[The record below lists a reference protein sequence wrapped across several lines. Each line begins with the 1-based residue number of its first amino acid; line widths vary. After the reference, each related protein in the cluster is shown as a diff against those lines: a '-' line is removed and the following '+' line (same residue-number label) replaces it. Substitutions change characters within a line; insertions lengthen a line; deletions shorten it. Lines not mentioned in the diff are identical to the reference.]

1 MATKQ
6 ILFIAGGEKN
16 NKAIQEQVRRL
27 QDQVTIDL
35 DFSYLSVNELIKT
48 VKKKRE
54 SALYMYDRI
63 ILLSTAFKAK
73 KGDLQGGIEA
83 RKNRLIEDM
92 ANLFTIL
99 TEFNMNT
106 KPITILIT
114 MNDAFFMEYLEENPL
129 FYNQIED
136 IKFLYIDQRM
146 DSATLS
152 ELINSDNEFYYSEN
166 MVQYEDFKKNQY
178 PFVWTQVIPEY
189 IVDRSSRFEGFNDED
204 YVSFAKE
211 KGYDDLEKAEQD
223 GIFND
228 DTYDNIPD
236 EEYEDVEEEG
246 EVNHKRQTFIDILR
260 AKRKSEQETIE
271 DDELLNDHENA
282 EAVDEEL
289 NLQPK
294 RGMFGKILKRKSKQN
309 EEQDHIGDIVSEF
322 EEEAMEEEYVE
333 YEEPLLDD
341 QVIEEKHQK
350 ERRPTIFSKMK
361 SLFKKEEQ
369 EQIENFE
376 KRYLPELEINRY
388 TSSPVTFTGTIGVIG
403 QEGSGVTTSAINIA
417 EYFAQYNKTVLYL
430 DFDFVFGSSAYFYE
444 DVIVQT
450 NPATMSEYIKR
461 QATVD
466 DLVVNIYEDVVYD
479 WVGSQ
484 VPFRNEHEGLAE
496 EIREEVLIQLINDFR
511 ESYDVVVVD
520 IPFSIAEAFPEA
532 VHHLNHVLFVTE
544 NTQTAMEFFM
554 REMHDLVTSVKDKSL
569 IVNKYNPRNYID
581 RRTAD
586 LSHVIELTE
595 GIYPEL
601 TVLGVIN
608 PNPYLESQ
616 QKNKVASIYSDEMVQ
631 MDFEIILGSIE

>member
-27 QDQVTIDL
+27 QDQVTIEL
-35 DFSYLSVNELIKT
+35 DFSYLSVNELIRT
-48 VKKKRE
+48 VKQKRE

-83 RKNRLIEDM
+83 RRNRLIEDM

-106 KPITILIT
+106 KPITILMT

-146 DSATLS
+146 DSSTLS

-166 MVQYEDFKKNQY
+166 MAQYEDFKKNQY

-228 DTYDNIPD
+228 DTYDNIPE
-236 EEYEDVEEEG
+236 EEYEDAEEG
-246 EVNHKRQTFIDILR
+246 EGDHKRQTFIDILR
-260 AKRKSEQETIE
+260 AKRKFEQETIQ
-271 DDELLNDHENA
+271 DDELSDDQENA
-282 EAVDEEL
+282 EAIDEEL
-289 NLQPK
+289 DLEPK

-309 EEQDHIGDIVSEF
+309 EEQDHIDVIVSEF
-322 EEEAMEEEYVE
+322 EEETPDEEHVE
-333 YEEPLLDD
+333 YEEPLPDD
-341 QVIEEKHQK
+341 QVIDEKHTK
-350 ERRPTIFSKMK
+350 EKRTTIFSKMK
-361 SLFKKEEQ
+361 SLFKKEEK
-369 EQIENFE
+369 ERNENFE

-388 TSSPVTFTGTIGVIG
+388 TSSPVTFTGAIGVIG
-403 QEGSGVTTSAINIA
+403 QEGSGATTSAINIA
-417 EYFAQYNKTVLYL
+417 EYFAQFNKTVLYL

-444 DVIVQT
+444 DVIVKA
-450 NPATMSEYIKR
+450 NPATMSEYINR

-496 EIREEVLIQLINDFR
+496 EIRLEVLIQLINDFR

-554 REMHDLVTSVKDKSL
+554 REMHDLVASVKDKSL
-569 IVNKYNPRNYID
+569 IINKYNPRNYID

-595 GIYPEL
+595 GVYPEL

-631 MDFEIILGSIE
+631 MDFEIVLGSIE

>member
-35 DFSYLSVNELIKT
+35 DFSYLSVNELIRT
-48 VKKKRE
+48 VKQKRE

-83 RKNRLIEDM
+83 RRNRLIEDM

-106 KPITILIT
+106 KPITILMT

-146 DSATLS
+146 DSSTLS

-166 MVQYEDFKKNQY
+166 MAQYEDFKKNQY

-228 DTYDNIPD
+228 DTYDNIPE
-236 EEYEDVEEEG
+236 EEYEDAEEG
-246 EVNHKRQTFIDILR
+246 EGDHKRQTFIDILR
-260 AKRKSEQETIE
+260 AKRKSEQETIQ
-271 DDELLNDHENA
+271 DDELSDDQENA
-282 EAVDEEL
+282 EAIDEEL
-289 NLQPK
+289 DLEPK

-309 EEQDHIGDIVSEF
+309 EEQDHIDVIVSEF
-322 EEEAMEEEYVE
+322 EEETPDEEHVE
-333 YEEPLLDD
+333 YEEPLPDD
-341 QVIEEKHQK
+341 QVIDEKHTK
-350 ERRPTIFSKMK
+350 EKRTTIFSKMK
-361 SLFKKEEQ
+361 SLFKKEEK
-369 EQIENFE
+369 ERNENFE

-388 TSSPVTFTGTIGVIG
+388 TSSPVTFTGAIGVIG
-403 QEGSGVTTSAINIA
+403 QEGSGATTSAINIA
-417 EYFAQYNKTVLYL
+417 EYFAQFNKTVLYL

-444 DVIVQT
+444 DVIVKA
-450 NPATMSEYIKR
+450 NPATMSEYINR

-496 EIREEVLIQLINDFR
+496 EIRLEVLIQLINDFR

-554 REMHDLVTSVKDKSL
+554 REMHDLVASVKDKSL

-595 GIYPEL
+595 GVYPEL

-631 MDFEIILGSIE
+631 MDFEIVLGSIE

>member
-35 DFSYLSVNELIKT
+35 DFSYLSVNELIRT
-48 VKKKRE
+48 VKQKRE

-83 RKNRLIEDM
+83 RRNRLIEDM

-106 KPITILIT
+106 KPITILMT

-146 DSATLS
+146 DSSTLS

-166 MVQYEDFKKNQY
+166 MAQYEDFKKNQY

-228 DTYDNIPD
+228 DTYDNIPE
-236 EEYEDVEEEG
+236 EEYEDAEEG
-246 EVNHKRQTFIDILR
+246 EGDHKRQTFIDILR
-260 AKRKSEQETIE
+260 AKRKSEQETIQ
-271 DDELLNDHENA
+271 DDELSDDQENA
-282 EAVDEEL
+282 EAIDEEL
-289 NLQPK
+289 DLEPK

-309 EEQDHIGDIVSEF
+309 EEQDHIDVIVSEF
-322 EEEAMEEEYVE
+322 EEETPDEEHVE
-333 YEEPLLDD
+333 YEEPLPDD
-341 QVIEEKHQK
+341 QVIDEKHTK
-350 ERRPTIFSKMK
+350 EKRTTIFSKMK
-361 SLFKKEEQ
+361 SLFKKEEK
-369 EQIENFE
+369 ERNENFE

-388 TSSPVTFTGTIGVIG
+388 TSSPVTFTGAIGVIG
-403 QEGSGVTTSAINIA
+403 QEGSGATTSAINIA
-417 EYFAQYNKTVLYL
+417 EYFAQFNKTVLYL

-444 DVIVQT
+444 DVIVKA
-450 NPATMSEYIKR
+450 NPATMSEYINR

-496 EIREEVLIQLINDFR
+496 EIRLEVLIQLINDFR

-554 REMHDLVTSVKDKSL
+554 REMHDLVASVKDRSL
-569 IVNKYNPRNYID
+569 IINKYNPRNYID

-595 GIYPEL
+595 GVYPAL

-631 MDFEIILGSIE
+631 MDFEIVLGSIE

>member
-246 EVNHKRQTFIDILR
+246 EVNQRQTFIDILR
-260 AKRKSEQETIE
+260 AKRKSEQETVE
-271 DDELLNDHENA
+271 DDELSDDHENI

-289 NLQPK
+289 NSEPK

-309 EEQDHIGDIVSEF
+309 EEQDHIDDIVSEF
-322 EEEAMEEEYVE
+322 EEEATEEEYVE
-333 YEEPLLDD
+333 YKESLLDD
-341 QVIEEKHQK
+341 QVIEEKQQK
-350 ERRPTIFSKMK
+350 ERRTTIFSKMK

-388 TSSPVTFTGTIGVIG
+388 TSSPVTFTGAIGVIG
-403 QEGSGVTTSAINIA
+403 QEGSGATTSAINIA

-444 DVIVQT
+444 DVIVQA

-496 EIREEVLIQLINDFR
+496 EIRLEVLIQLISDFR

-554 REMHDLVTSVKDKSL
+554 REMHGLVTSVKDKSL

>member
-1 MATKQ
+1 
-6 ILFIAGGEKN
+6 
-16 NKAIQEQVRRL
+16 
-27 QDQVTIDL
+27 
-35 DFSYLSVNELIKT
+35 
-48 VKKKRE
+48 
-54 SALYMYDRI
+54 
-63 ILLSTAFKAK
+63 
-73 KGDLQGGIEA
+73 
-83 RKNRLIEDM
+83 
-92 ANLFTIL
+92 
-99 TEFNMNT
+99 MNT

-271 DDELLNDHENA
+271 DDELLDDHENA

-350 ERRPTIFSKMK
+350 K
-361 SLFKKEEQ
+361 
-369 EQIENFE
+369 
-376 KRYLPELEINRY
+376 
-388 TSSPVTFTGTIGVIG
+388 
-403 QEGSGVTTSAINIA
+403 
-417 EYFAQYNKTVLYL
+417 
-430 DFDFVFGSSAYFYE
+430 
-444 DVIVQT
+444 
-450 NPATMSEYIKR
+450 
-461 QATVD
+461 D
-466 DLVVNIYEDVVYD
+466 D
-479 WVGSQ
+479 
-484 VPFRNEHEGLAE
+484 
-496 EIREEVLIQLINDFR
+496 
-511 ESYDVVVVD
+511 
-520 IPFSIAEAFPEA
+520 
-532 VHHLNHVLFVTE
+532 
-544 NTQTAMEFFM
+544 
-554 REMHDLVTSVKDKSL
+554 
-569 IVNKYNPRNYID
+569 
-581 RRTAD
+581 
-586 LSHVIELTE
+586 
-595 GIYPEL
+595 
-601 TVLGVIN
+601 
-608 PNPYLESQ
+608 Q
-616 QKNKVASIYSDEMVQ
+616 QSFQK
-631 MDFEIILGSIE
+631 